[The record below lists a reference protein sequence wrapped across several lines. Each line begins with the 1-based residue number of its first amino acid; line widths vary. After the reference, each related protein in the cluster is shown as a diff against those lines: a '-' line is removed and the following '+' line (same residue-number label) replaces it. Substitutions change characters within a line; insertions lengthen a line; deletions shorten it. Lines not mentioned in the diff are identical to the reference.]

1 MTRIHEVAV
10 VAKPESKGAAATAA
24 DVESW
29 LRERGV
35 TPGHIDAPGLGL
47 IVVLGGDG
55 TLLSVA
61 RSRPGVPIV
70 GVNLGSL
77 GYLAEIGLDRL
88 YANLGAILEG
98 HFEVEERLLLDV
110 ELRHAAGGVKRYR
123 ALNDAVVHKSALARM
138 IDLAVEIDGDPVARY
153 RADGL
158 IVSTPTGSTAYS
170 LSAGGPILYPTLP
183 VALLTPISPHT
194 LSMRPIVVPER
205 STIAMTLG
213 SLDEEV
219 YLTLDGQEG
228 ALLHGGDR
236 VIVTASESRALLAR
250 VDGQTHY
257 DALRSKLRWGE

>member
-1 MTRIHEVAV
+1 MTRIGAAAV
-10 VAKPESKGAAATAA
+10 VAKPDSGRAADTAA
-24 DVESW
+24 EVEKW
-29 LRERGV
+29 LGERGV
-35 TPGHIDAPGLGL
+35 AVGGLDAPVLDL

-61 RSRPGVPIV
+61 RNRPGVPTV

-88 YANLGAILEG
+88 HASLGALLEG
-98 HFEVEERLLLDV
+98 RFEVEERLLLAV
-110 ELRHAAGGVKRYR
+110 ELLRASGESSRYR

-138 IDLAVEIDGDPVARY
+138 IDLSVEIDGEPVACY

-205 STIAMTLG
+205 SRILMTLG
-213 SLDEEV
+213 DLDGEV
-219 YLTLDGQEG
+219 FLTLDGQEG
-228 ALLHGGDR
+228 ARLDAGDR
-236 VIVTASESRALLAR
+236 VIVTASDRRAVLVR
-250 VDGQTHY
+250 PSGQTHF
-257 DALRSKLRWGE
+257 DALRSKLSWGG

>member
-1 MTRIHEVAV
+1 MTNIDQVAV
-10 VAKPESKGAAATAA
+10 IAKRDSERAAATAA
-24 DVESW
+24 EVKRW
-29 LRERGV
+29 LGDRGV
-35 TPGHIDAPGLGL
+35 AVVAADSNEVGV

-70 GVNLGSL
+70 GVNLGTL
-77 GYLAEIGLDRL
+77 GYLTEIGREGL
-88 YANLGAILEG
+88 YANLGTILEG
-98 HFEVEERLLLDV
+98 RFEVEERLLLDV
-110 ELRHAAGGVKRYR
+110 ELHREAGSVSRYR

-138 IDLAVEIDGDPVARY
+138 IHLQVEIDGEPVAFY
-153 RADGL
+153 RSDGL

-183 VALLTPISPHT
+183 VAVLTPISPHT
-194 LSMRPIVVPER
+194 LSMRPIVVPDT

-213 SLDEEV
+213 SRDEEV

-228 ALLHGGDR
+228 ARLGGGDR
-236 VIVTASESRALLAR
+236 VVVTASESRALLAR

-257 DALRSKLRWGE
+257 DALRSKLGWGE